1 MALPNTIVKVWNRNS
16 YDFKQMFKDSEIFIP
31 ATKHIEMDYFE
42 AVDFLGKYH
51 PIVMRKDGTQDPRSY
66 KKLEI
71 DKSDLKRYIDERDGQ
86 AKDEDDSAKSS
97 WKCPVCTKD
106 FKTQKGLLTHI
117 KANHQD
123 AMVDK
128 EARDELSDR
137 EDI

>member
-1 MALPNTIVKVWNRNS
+1 
-16 YDFKQMFKDSEIFIP
+16 
-31 ATKHIEMDYFE
+31 MDYFE

-51 PIVMRKDGTQDPRSY
+51 TIVRRKDGTQDPKSF

-71 DKSDLKRYIDERDGQ
+71 DKDDLKRYIDERDGQ
-86 AKDEDDSAKSS
+86 SAVDDEANRSS

-106 FKTQKGLLTHI
+106 FKTQKGLLSHI